1 MTTGFWKTY
10 EKIRKKAKNAK
21 AEKLSFSFMKSFGFP
36 VTMYAPDY
44 KKAKEFTAH
53 DFIQGDCSVFAQFLN
68 EKYGYDIV
76 AEYERGEE
84 TDEPWLIHMY
94 CIYDGKDGETVYVDA
109 RGKCTDYSMF
119 MEEFLGDGSFCDE
132 SRKYK
137 EIHKMIPD
145 EYRVRN
151 DNWKYYNAK
160 KLDGDLR
167 CYAPAHE

>member
-1 MTTGFWKTY
+1 MESFVHKYGGTKSGADTASYISDVINEREGL
-10 EKIRKKAKNAK
+10 KIFRPLGEA
-21 AEKLSFSFMKSFGFP
+21 
-36 VTMYAPDY
+36 
-44 KKAKEFTAH
+44 
-53 DFIQGDCSVFAQFLN
+53 FLN

-94 CIYDGKDGETVYVDA
+94 CIYDGKDGETIYVDA

-119 MEEFLGDGSFCDE
+119 MEKFLGDGSFCDE

-160 KLDGDLR
+160 KLDCDLC
-167 CYAPAHE
+167 CYAPDA

>member
-1 MTTGFWKTY
+1 MITGFWKTH
-10 EKIRKKAKNAK
+10 KKTKGKVKNTGKEA
-21 AEKLSFSFMKSFGFP
+21 LSFSFMKNYGFP

-44 KKAKEFTAH
+44 KKAKTFTAY
-53 DFIQGDCSVFAQFLN
+53 DFIQGDCNVFAQFLN

-76 AEYERGEE
+76 AEFERDEE
-84 TDEPWLIHMY
+84 TGEPWLIHMY
-94 CIYDGKDGETVYVDA
+94 CTYEGIDGGTVYVDA
-109 RGKCTDYSMF
+109 RGKCTDYDRF
-119 MEEFLGDGSFCDE
+119 MEEFLGDGYFCDE

-160 KLDGDLR
+160 KLDSDLC
-167 CYAPAHE
+167 CYAPDA